1 MGNEKEAQPEIE
13 SQETTRVRSLAEET
27 NTENTVSDHIEFSTQ
42 ISEPKPVESP
52 SSNSESGE
60 PSGIPTVSEN
70 RSQKVSTTGKQTDHK
85 TDTPAIESQQA
96 EKKMDQPPLE
106 ESPSLEKDPT
116 RKVSSRPGTSRR
128 APNDPREV
136 RRRLKEESK

>member
-1 MGNEKEAQPEIE
+1 MKKRLSRKKSRKRP
-13 SQETTRVRSLAEET
+13 LAEET

-42 ISEPKPVESP
+42 ISETNPVESP

-70 RSQKVSTTGKQTDHK
+70 RSQKVSTTGKQTHHK
-85 TDTPAIESQQA
+85 ADSAAIESKQVG
-96 EKKMDQPPLE
+96 EKTDQPPFE
-106 ESPSLEKDPT
+106 ESPSLETDPT
-116 RKVSSRPGTSRR
+116 REVSSQTNQDAVTIRR